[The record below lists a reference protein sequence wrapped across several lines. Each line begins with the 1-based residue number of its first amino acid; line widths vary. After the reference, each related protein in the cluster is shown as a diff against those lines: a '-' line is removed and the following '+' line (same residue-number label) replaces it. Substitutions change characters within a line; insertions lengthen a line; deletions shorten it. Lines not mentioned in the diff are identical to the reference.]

1 VQFPWARPSLVN
13 NIRVFMLSHQAGGL
27 TMVYWN
33 LDKAE
38 RLFAEVSAITDVEA
52 RERRLRELNHE
63 LYEEYWAMP
72 IAVRHTPFAAS
83 TKIAGKCSPLES
95 S

>member
-1 VQFPWARPSLVN
+1 
-13 NIRVFMLSHQAGGL
+13 
-27 TMVYWN
+27 
-33 LDKAE
+33 
-38 RLFAEVSAITDVEA
+38 VSAITDVEA

-83 TKIAGKCSPLES
+83 TKIADWQPS
-95 S
+95 SGTPMGLAFETLPSKP